1 MTKANFTFRPVP
13 SKIFG
18 IVYRPYADVLIEK
31 KDKSGWRKATMVI
44 DTGADY
50 TILPRSYA
58 DYLGIDIAKDCI
70 AQTTHG
76 IGGLETVYLYK
87 NLTVK
92 LGNFKRGIPVGFL
105 DRDDIPPLLGRHEFF
120 ETFQTLFNDKKLI
133 VFQELK

>member
-1 MTKANFTFRPVP
+1 MAKVKFTFRPVP
-13 SKIFG
+13 SEIFG
-18 IVYRPYADVLIEK
+18 TIYRPYADVLIQK

-58 DYLGIDIAKDCI
+58 DYLEIDIAKDCM

-76 IGGLETVYLYK
+76 IGGLETVYIYK

-92 LGNFKRGIPVGFL
+92 LGNFERKIPVGFL
-105 DRDDIPPLLGRHEFF
+105 DRNDIPPLLGRHDFF
-120 ETFQTLFNDKKLI
+120 ETFKTLFNNKKAI
-133 VFQELK
+133 VFQGLK